1 MIKNLAI
8 TPPVV
13 GRISIGRVVEKNG
26 RRLPEKDDQFTLT
39 TQIQTREGWLPHP
52 LDAELR
58 DQTETCKLRSI
69 PVTLPFNDPELNLRA
84 DYTFFDRK
92 SGRPLCTGDGENARR
107 HTANG
112 LESLA
117 CPTPERC
124 EFGAHDLC
132 KPYARLYVQV
142 DDEDA
147 DALGCFVFRTTGY
160 NSIRT
165 LAARLRYYQAVSG
178 GHLAALP
185 LALRLRGKSTTQ
197 SHGTPIYYVDLTT
210 RDGQSLEAAI
220 EVAQQLAEARRQQG
234 LDQEALDQAA
244 QQGFEQAPLGVTEEE
259 GMSVVEEFYSGKGN
273 QPLSPEAQPLSEKL
287 VESGKGLSPYDRDE

>member
-1 MIKNLAI
+1 MIKGLAI
-8 TPPVV
+8 TPPVI

-58 DQTETCKLRSI
+58 EQIDNGKLRSI
-69 PVTLPFNDPELNLRA
+69 PVTLPFNDPDLNLRA

-92 SGRPLCTGDGENARR
+92 SGRPLCTGDGEKARR
-107 HTANG
+107 ITQDG
-112 LESLA
+112 IQYPV
-117 CPTPERC
+117 CPTPEHC

-142 DDEDA
+142 NDEDS
-147 DALGCFVFRTTGY
+147 LGCFVFRTTGY

-165 LAARLRYYQAVSG
+165 LVARLRYYQAASG

-210 RDGQSLEAAI
+210 RDGQPLEQAI
-220 EVAQQLAEARRQQG
+220 EAAQQLAESRQQKG
-234 LDQEALDQAA
+234 LDQEALDKAA
-244 QQGFEQAPLGVTEEE
+244 QLGFEQTPLGVTKEE
-259 GMSVVEEFYSGKGN
+259 GESVVEEFY
-273 QPLSPEAQPLSEKL
+273 PEAGGAVHQVVTGQPQGTHLLNQKL
-287 VESGKGLSPYDRDE
+287 IAQEQSHR